1 MELMLQIRKTL
12 LVRDIAALELGC
24 IVDHPTIR
32 AVALAAIGNP
42 FAGRY
47 VEDLAELFE
56 AGRMLGEQLMP
67 VLVRLLQRS
76 PVSYGKGAIVGINGE
91 FEHDGACIHPMLG
104 KPMRAAV
111 GGGKAVI
118 PSNVKVTACGAS
130 LDVPLSHKDDS
141 WSFDHF
147 DTITVSMPD
156 APRPDEIV
164 VVLVVADGGRPHPR
178 CGTAPR

>member
-1 MELMLQIRKTL
+1 MLHIRKTL
-12 LVRDIAALELGC
+12 LLRETAMSDTGEPPTRP
-24 IVDHPTIR
+24 IVR
-32 AVALAAIGNP
+32 AVAMAVIANP
-42 FAGRY
+42 VAGRY
-47 VEDLAELFE
+47 AEDLTALFE
-56 AGRMLGEQLMP
+56 AGRAIGEQLMP
-67 VLVRLLQRS
+67 DLVRLLS
-76 PVSYGKGAIVGINGE
+76 EAPVSYGKGAIVGLNGE
-91 FEHDGACIHPMLG
+91 FEHGGACIHPMLG

-118 PSNVKVTACGAS
+118 PSNVKVAACGTS

-156 APRPDEIV
+156 APKPDEILV
-164 VVLVVADGGRPHPR
+164 VMAVADGGRLHPR

>member
-1 MELMLQIRKTL
+1 MLHIRRTL
-12 LVRDIAALELGC
+12 LLRDTVASDMGKPVARP
-24 IVDHPTIR
+24 IVR
-32 AVALAAIGNP
+32 AVGMAVIGNP

-47 VEDLAELFE
+47 VEDLTQLFE
-56 AGRMLGEQLMP
+56 AGRAIGEQLAP
-67 VLVRLLQRS
+67 ELVRLLPQA
-76 PVSYGKGAIVGINGE
+76 PISYGKGAIVGVEGE
-91 FEHDGACIHPMLG
+91 FEHGGACIHPMLG

-118 PSNVKVTACGAS
+118 PSNVKVAAPGAS

-156 APRPDEIV
+156 APKPDEIV
-164 VVLVVADGGRPHPR
+164 VILVIADGGRPHPR

>member
-1 MELMLQIRKTL
+1 MLQIRKTL
-12 LVRDIAALELGC
+12 LARDIVTSEMGH
-24 IVDHPTIR
+24 IVNPPTVR
-32 AVALAAIGNP
+32 AVALAVIGNP

-47 VEDLAELFE
+47 VEDLTELFE
-56 AGRMLGEQLMP
+56 AGRALGEQLMP
-67 VLVRLLQRS
+67 DLVRLLQRS

-91 FEHDGACIHPMLG
+91 FEHGGACIHPMLG

-118 PSNVKVTACGAS
+118 PSNVKVAACGAS

-164 VVLVVADGGRPHPR
+164 MVLVVADSGRPHPR